1 MKKLL
6 KERNSKRNHKLFSKL
21 LEKQGTPI
29 KELGVPEMTAWQAM
43 EDDYIE
49 ESDYLPGGAEQKVDR
64 FMKPMASLTKT
75 VDTKEEAAGLI
86 KTVLANVKE
95 LVGDKLTPQEIAASL
110 KLVLQDMAMDA
121 KKVASDVAGDIA
133 KVADQNEAAHVVIAP
148 DTDEKT
154 DELSEEEENN
164 PWAICTA
171 SVGREDETKYE
182 DCVKAVKKQNKK

>member
-29 KELGVPEMTAWQAM
+29 KELSVPEMTAWQAM

-49 ESDYLPGGAEQKVDR
+49 ESDYLPGGAEKKVDR

-75 VDTKEEAAGLI
+75 VDTKQEAAGLI

-110 KLVLQDMAMDA
+110 KLVLKDMAMDA
-121 KKVASDVAGDIA
+121 KKVASDVASDIA
-133 KVADQNEAAHVVIAP
+133 KVADQNEAHVVISP
-148 DTDEKT
+148 DDEEKKK
-154 DELSEEEENN
+154 ELSEEKENN

-171 SVGREDETKYE
+171 SVGREDEEKYE
-182 DCVKAVKKQNKK
+182 DCVKAVKKQK